1 MQEAGG
7 EVGGAGG
14 RTDARSQGRTAGRTA
29 GRFSIHSAM
38 ASFMR
43 GASARHPGEA
53 LDGLEGQQGRGQTW
67 SSPWHH
73 QLSQAA
79 PEGRAGLPCPPGNQQ
94 RTRRQVEGVDPFR
107 AVNGDLQA
115 FSSRLSGCT
124 PFWEFSRRCPTL
136 QMSSFSLDTS
146 PCLLAQGS
154 LGTLP
159 VGPLGTRALP
169 FLSAHTVLPHPRAS
183 GSLAQVSD
191 GGEWEKNT
199 APEGQRVLSRAC
211 QPPSS
216 GREPPGPTINISSVG
231 GILRPP

>member
-1 MQEAGG
+1 MLAHRD
-7 EVGGAGG
+7 G
-14 RTDARSQGRTAGRTA
+14 RAAGRTA

-53 LDGLEGQQGRGQTW
+53 LAGLEGQQGRGQTW

-94 RTRRQVEGVDPFR
+94 RTRRQVEGVDPFW

-124 PFWEFSRRCPTL
+124 PFWEIQPTL
-136 QMSSFSLDTS
+136 SRPANIMLLSRHKSLLVGVGIPWHPTSGSSGHK
-146 PCLLAQGS
+146 GS
-154 LGTLP
+154 SIP
-159 VGPLGTRALP
+159 QCPHC
-169 FLSAHTVLPHPRAS
+169 SHPRAS
-183 GSLAQVSD
+183 GSLAQVLD

>member
-1 MQEAGG
+1 
-7 EVGGAGG
+7 
-14 RTDARSQGRTAGRTA
+14 
-29 GRFSIHSAM
+29 M

-53 LDGLEGQQGRGQTW
+53 LAGLEGQQGRGQAW

-124 PFWEFSRRCPTL
+124 PFWEIQPTL
-136 QMSSFSLDTS
+136 SRPAYIMLLSRHKSL
-146 PCLLAQGS
+146 L
-154 LGTLP
+154 
-159 VGPLGTRALP
+159 VGVGIPW
-169 FLSAHTVLPHPRAS
+169 HPTS
-183 GSLAQVSD
+183 GSSGHKGSSIPQCPHCSPTSTGLWVP
-191 GGEWEKNT
+191 GPGVGWRGVGEEHS
-199 APEGQRVLSRAC
+199 PEGQRVLSRAC